1 MTHHIGQVDNT
12 KDPND
17 TKYPRKKESG
27 DVTEVTGKTVH
38 RKYGTPR
45 KPPRSMTT
53 G

>member
-1 MTHHIGQVDNT
+1 MTHHIKQVDNT
-12 KDPND
+12 KD
-17 TKYPRKKESG
+17 PRKKESG